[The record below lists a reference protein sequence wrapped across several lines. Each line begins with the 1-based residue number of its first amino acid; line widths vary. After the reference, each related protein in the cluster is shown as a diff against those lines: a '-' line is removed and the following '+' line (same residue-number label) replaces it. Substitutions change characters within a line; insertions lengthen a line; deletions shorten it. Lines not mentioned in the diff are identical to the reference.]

1 MIFQG
6 LLNIS
11 RLYLD
16 NEDYLFNSLDQF
28 FHNRINEFKEI
39 NKDKNDDLNSQFTKL
54 KDLVKSDLVELGFE
68 REELEYIFLDPF
80 VKQNHY
86 EIIEKLTIH
95 QIYDLKIAPI
105 LYEIF
110 LEKIVEYLVDINN
123 VSPIMLNLK
132 SANFL
137 SLEFIVELKNL
148 KDLINEY
155 PEKKENLMKYL
166 RIHKKFEEKLVLDKK
181 NIEMLEDLS
190 DTKEKLQLLY
200 LIYRLI
206 SDFHLEEEFD
216 FSHIK
221 NYISD
226 NIDEWLITIPLVT
239 LKNPDLYYCGLYLAD
254 ALNVKLDET
263 KVKSFLL
270 DLYEEGIDEFE
281 APLVQATDGVY
292 YLLKATSYM
301 KLWLTNVQLNRM
313 IETDTKYFEPGYLKD
328 LETSQLV
335 VILKIYGLIHARN
348 VEDNIE
354 AILIELEQRL
364 TPQGIKQYRDG
375 FVSSE
380 ATYYVLFCNY
390 MRKTLDKLNDYNL
403 LESTISKIYRNLEL
417 LEVSEDT
424 NFDLI
429 SELFY
434 SCEILKLLNCIET
447 PQLIIKMANYLFP
460 PEVAAKISASP
471 ELNKTE
477 ARFRHLKVNR
487 ITGETMY

>member
-11 RLYLD
+11 SVYLD

-28 FHNRINEFKEI
+28 FHDRIKEVI
-39 NKDKNDDLNSQFTKL
+39 ETNKEKSEDLNSQFIKL
-54 KDLVKSDLVELGFE
+54 KDLIKSDLVELGFE
-68 REELEYIFLDPF
+68 RKELEYIFLDPF
-80 VKQNHY
+80 VSQSHDYLNK
-86 EIIEKLTIH
+86 KLTIH
-95 QIYDLKIAPI
+95 QVYDSKIAPV

-110 LEKIVEYLVDINN
+110 LEKVVDYLVDINN

-132 SANFL
+132 ATNFL

-148 KDLINEY
+148 KDLINKY
-155 PEKKENLMKYL
+155 PKKKENLKKYL
-166 RIHKKFEEKLVLDKK
+166 QIHKKFEKKLVLHKQ
-181 NIEMLEDLS
+181 NIEMLEDLP
-190 DTKEKLQLLY
+190 DPKEKLQQLYLLY
-200 LIYRLI
+200 RII

-226 NIDEWLITIPLVT
+226 NIDEWLMTIPLVT
-239 LKNPDLYYCGLYLAD
+239 LKNPDLYYCGLYLAE
-254 ALNVKLDET
+254 ALNVKLNE
-263 KVKSFLL
+263 KRVKSFLL

-281 APLVQATDGVY
+281 APLIQATDGVY
-292 YLLKATSYM
+292 YLLKATTYM
-301 KLWLTNVQLNRM
+301 RLWLTDAKLNRL
-313 IETDTKYFEPGYLKD
+313 IETDPKYFEPAFLQN

-335 VILKIYGLIHARN
+335 VILKIYNLIHARN
-348 VEDNIE
+348 VEDNID
-354 AILIELEQRL
+354 AILEELEQRL

-390 MRKTLDKLNDYNL
+390 VRNTLNKLNDYDL

-417 LEVSEDT
+417 LEVSKDT

-434 SCEILKLLNCIET
+434 SFEILKLFNCIET

-471 ELNKTE
+471 ELNKPQT
-477 ARFRHLKVNR
+477 RFRHLKVNK

>member
-11 RLYLD
+11 SLYLD

-28 FHNRINEFKEI
+28 FHNRINEFIET
-39 NKDKNDDLNSQFTKL
+39 NQDKNEDKNCQFANL

-68 REELEYIFLDPF
+68 REEIEYIFLDPF
-80 VKQNHY
+80 VCQNR
-86 EIIEKLTIH
+86 EDINEKRTIH
-95 QIYDLKIAPI
+95 QVYDLKIAPI

-110 LEKIVEYLVDINN
+110 LEKVVDYLVDINN

-132 SANFL
+132 STNFL

-148 KDLINEY
+148 KDLINKY
-155 PEKKENLMKYL
+155 PEKKENLKKYL
-166 RIHKKFEEKLVLDKK
+166 QIHKKLEKKLVLSKQK
-181 NIEMLEDLS
+181 IEMLEDLP
-190 DTKEKLQLLY
+190 DPKEKLQLLY
-200 LIYRLI
+200 LTYRI
-206 SDFHLEEEFD
+206 INVFHLEEKFD

-221 NYISD
+221 NFISD
-226 NIDEWLITIPLVT
+226 NIDEWLMTIPLVT

-292 YLLKATSYM
+292 YLLKATAYM
-301 KLWLTNVQLNRM
+301 KLWLTNVQLNRL
-313 IETDTKYFEPGYLKD
+313 IETDPKYFESMYLKN

-335 VILKIYGLIHARN
+335 VILKIYNFIHARN
-348 VEDNIE
+348 VEDNID
-354 AILIELEQRL
+354 AILEELEQRL

-390 MRKTLDKLNDYNL
+390 VRNTIDKLNDYDL

-434 SCEILKLLNCIET
+434 SFEILKLFNCIET
-447 PQLIIKMANYLFP
+447 PQLIIKMATYLFP

-471 ELNKTE
+471 ELNKPQ
-477 ARFRHLKVNR
+477 ARFRHLKVNK

>member
-86 EIIEKLTIH
+86 DIIEKLTIH

-123 VSPIMLNLK
+123 VSSIMLNLK

-155 PEKKENLMKYL
+155 PEKKEHLMKYL

-190 DTKEKLQLLY
+190 DPKEKLQLLY

-226 NIDEWLITIPLVT
+226 NLDEWLITIPLVT

-313 IETDTKYFEPGYLKD
+313 IETDTKYFEPEYLKD

-390 MRKTLDKLNDYNL
+390 MRKTLGKLKDYNL

-434 SCEILKLLNCIET
+434 SFEILKLLNCIET

>member
-6 LLNIS
+6 LLNITS
-11 RLYLD
+11 VYLD

-28 FHNRINEFKEI
+28 FHNRINELIET
-39 NKDKNDDLNSQFTKL
+39 NKDDDLNSQFTKL
-54 KDLVKSDLVELGFE
+54 KELVKSDLEDLGFE

-80 VKQNHY
+80 VSQNHDD
-86 EIIEKLTIH
+86 INKKLTIH
-95 QIYDLKIAPI
+95 QVYDLKIAPI

-110 LEKIVEYLVDINN
+110 LEKVVDYLVDINN

-132 SANFL
+132 TTNFL

-148 KDLINEY
+148 KDLINKY
-155 PEKKENLMKYL
+155 PKKKENLKKYL
-166 RIHKKFEEKLVLDKK
+166 QIHKKFEEKLVLDKQ
-181 NIEMLEDLS
+181 NIEMLEDLP
-190 DTKEKLQLLY
+190 DPKEKLQLLY

-206 SDFHLEEEFD
+206 SDFHLQEKFD

-226 NIDEWLITIPLVT
+226 NMDEWLMTIPLVT
-239 LKNPDLYYCGLYLAD
+239 LKNPDLYYCGLYLAN
-254 ALNVKLDET
+254 ALNVKLDNT

-313 IETDTKYFEPGYLKD
+313 IETDPKYFEPAYLKN

-348 VEDNIE
+348 VEDNID
-354 AILIELEQRL
+354 AILEELEQRL

-403 LESTISKIYRNLEL
+403 LESTISKIFRNLEL

-434 SCEILKLLNCIET
+434 SIEILKLLNCIET
-447 PQLIIKMANYLFP
+447 PQLIIKMANHLFP
-460 PEVAAKISASP
+460 PEVATKISASP
-471 ELNKTE
+471 ELNKPQ